1 MREVYAFLYYT
12 LSLSA
17 LALLLLLVKG
27 IFRDK
32 LSPRWQ
38 YGVWYVLA
46 LRAVLPLNGR
56 ELFSPLRQ
64 LTELLRQ
71 LLEPGLD
78 SAFASLSRAVEV
90 RFPLPWITAAPR
102 SLTDWLFVLYAL
114 GAALALF
121 WQLFCYFR
129 LRRLLKRGRS
139 PSARLLEQLETVCK
153 AYGLSSCPVYEVE
166 GLSSPLICGVVR
178 PILAVPAGTLPE
190 DSVLLHE
197 LLHLRYRDPLQS
209 LFWCV
214 FRAVN
219 WCNPLLRMVCRR
231 IGNDLE
237 SLCDQ
242 RVLERL
248 EGEARREYGRT
259 LLSMVNER
267 YPRAPGTTSL
277 SNGGAFIARRIEAI
291 ARFKRYPRGMSLVSG
306 CMCILLAAVC
316 FCGSPGGAVLHYSE
330 QALTGTVLEQALA
343 ASSARLFRC
352 TTPAGA
358 VDTYAKGLINE
369 NLLYLAAASP
379 LASQAA
385 LLEQGRQGVFP
396 WLSANEWQYSGYGSG
411 YELYNLERLED
422 GSYRGSLIYR
432 VGPAEGDPPPPENA
446 KQEWYAVYSLS
457 ITRQDDRW
465 TVTQYAAPLRQE
477 VLGND
482 LFALPA
488 LTEYRAE
495 GESGTVSVLY
505 QTRAVVNNAYSV
517 GLFGGSAFDH
527 APKPDAVFTDIHS
540 WYRYHY
546 DCTAEL
552 SGVSRVTMLL
562 QARSDTDEAP
572 AFSAPDDSVLPDS
585 PYVTSSSS
593 SGGASISRQVDE
605 DWNRVLDGGA
615 GKGWGS
621 QNDLGD
627 VIPPAPVDYAVR
639 ILMNGQPAEDFY
651 PKEVQP

>member
-38 YGVWYVLA
+38 YGVWYMLA

-78 SAFASLSRAVEV
+78 SAFTSLSRAVEV

-114 GAALALF
+114 GAALALL

-129 LRRLLKRGRS
+129 LRRLLKRGCS

-153 AYGLSSCPVYEVE
+153 AYGLSSCPVYEVK

-291 ARFKRYPRGMSLVSG
+291 ARFKRYPRGMSLVSV

-330 QALTGTVLEQALA
+330 QALTGTVLE
-343 ASSARLFRC
+343 
-352 TTPAGA
+352 
-358 VDTYAKGLINE
+358 
-369 NLLYLAAASP
+369 
-379 LASQAA
+379 
-385 LLEQGRQGVFP
+385 
-396 WLSANEWQYSGYGSG
+396 
-411 YELYNLERLED
+411 
-422 GSYRGSLIYR
+422 
-432 VGPAEGDPPPPENA
+432 
-446 KQEWYAVYSLS
+446 
-457 ITRQDDRW
+457 
-465 TVTQYAAPLRQE
+465 
-477 VLGND
+477 
-482 LFALPA
+482 
-488 LTEYRAE
+488 
-495 GESGTVSVLY
+495 
-505 QTRAVVNNAYSV
+505 
-517 GLFGGSAFDH
+517 
-527 APKPDAVFTDIHS
+527 
-540 WYRYHY
+540 
-546 DCTAEL
+546 
-552 SGVSRVTMLL
+552 
-562 QARSDTDEAP
+562 
-572 AFSAPDDSVLPDS
+572 
-585 PYVTSSSS
+585 
-593 SGGASISRQVDE
+593 
-605 DWNRVLDGGA
+605 
-615 GKGWGS
+615 
-621 QNDLGD
+621 
-627 VIPPAPVDYAVR
+627 
-639 ILMNGQPAEDFY
+639 
-651 PKEVQP
+651 